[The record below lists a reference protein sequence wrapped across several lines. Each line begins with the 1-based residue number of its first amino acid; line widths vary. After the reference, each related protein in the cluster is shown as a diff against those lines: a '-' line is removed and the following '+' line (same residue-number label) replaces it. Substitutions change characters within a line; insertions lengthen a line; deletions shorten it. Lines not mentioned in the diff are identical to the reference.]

1 MQGRPGDLV
10 RGVIGYYVHHQ
21 GRGHASRAV
30 AVAARLGRAVT
41 GLSSSPRPDGWTGEW
56 IELPRDD
63 GPLTDAV
70 VGGAASDAPDADGA
84 LHWAPLRHEGLRER
98 SAAIS
103 AWIARARPAA
113 MVVDV
118 SVEVA
123 LLARLHGVPVVSV
136 VLPGERSD
144 GPHRLGFG
152 VSSALIAAWPP
163 IAAGMVSGLAASD
176 AGRLEPVGA
185 ISRLPPSTT
194 SGRSRE
200 SGRRVLVLAG
210 AGGGGTDARALA
222 RARAETPDW
231 HWDVVG
237 GTSGRWIED
246 PWPLIVA
253 ADVVVAHAGQN
264 AVAEIAAARR
274 PAVIVPE
281 DRPHDEQHA
290 TAAVLRRPEWP
301 ALVWERFPSSGWPLL
316 LEQAAAQDGARW
328 EGWNDGLG
336 AERAAAVIRRVA
348 DGARAPAVVS

>member
-1 MQGRPGDLV
+1 M
-10 RGVIGYYVHHQ
+10 IGYYVHHQ
-21 GRGHASRAV
+21 GRGHASRAA
-30 AVAARLGRAVT
+30 AVAARLGREVT
-41 GLSSSPRPDGWTGEW
+41 GLSSSPRPDGWAGEW
-56 IELPRDD
+56 IELPRDN
-63 GPLTDAV
+63 GPAADPGAGGDAAGGA
-70 VGGAASDAPDADGA
+70 GGAASDAPDAGGV
-84 LHWAPLRHEGLRER
+84 LHWAPLRHEGLRRR

-103 AWIARARPAA
+103 EWIERTRPAA

-163 IAAGMVSGLAASD
+163 AATGMVRGLTASD
-176 AGRLEPVGA
+176 ADRLEEVGA
-185 ISRLPPSTT
+185 ISRKPSSTSASTLGTT
-194 SGRSRE
+194 AL
-200 SGRRVLVLAG
+200 RVLVLAG
-210 AGGGGTDARALA
+210 AGGGGAEARVLEEARAD
-222 RARAETPDW
+222 TPDW

-237 GTSGRWIED
+237 GTSGRWVDD

-264 AVAEIAAARR
+264 AIAEIAAARR

-281 DRPHDEQHA
+281 DRPHDEQRS
-290 TAAVLRRPEWP
+290 TAAVLRRSEWP
-301 ALVWERFPSSGWPLL
+301 AVVLDRFPSSGWPAL
-316 LEQAAAQDGARW
+316 LERAAAQDGALW
-328 EGWNDGLG
+328 QGWNDGLG

-348 DGARAPAVVS
+348 DAARVPTVVS